1 MTEGKHPLQNIMMS
15 YAIYKVWSYSTS
27 ANLICLLIN
36 DLTIYAEQLLPKI
49 PQW

>member
-1 MTEGKHPLQNIMMS
+1 MTEGKHPLHNIMTS
-15 YAIYKVWSYSTS
+15 FAIYKVWSYSTS

-36 DLTIYAEQLLPKI
+36 DLTIYEQLLPEI